1 MLFFSEQ
8 ENRQTWYLC
17 SLTRWAK
24 RFANARST
32 LWRSWAKNAQ
42 TSCCSTSARQMKLG
56 RRQTDRSVY
65 LICIIYFCFKESWT
79 CEMNFFFSHQRVM
92 MQIVQELC
100 RRPGLNKCGF
110 EMPTIYI
117 PNPQKVK
124 WSVLVTLNCCVCIKI
139 TSGCANIINH
149 SSAVI
154 AAPSYDLQ
162 PRSVRGRFV
171 HPSRPPLHFCWAS
184 AASLSAKSTR
194 LSVRMPSGFV
204 MELSRPSF
212 IEMCRVFFM
221 FSPNLTCLRAVC
233 LM

>member
-1 MLFFSEQ
+1 MVICLLLLLLCVYCTANVQLQECNKCFFFSEQ
-8 ENRQTWYLC
+8 ANRQTWYLC

-32 LWRSWAKNAQ
+32 SWRSWAKNAQ
-42 TSCCSTSARQMKLG
+42 TSCCSTSARQMKPG

-124 WSVLVTLNCCVCIKI
+124 WTVRFCVGYFKLL
-139 TSGCANIINH
+139 GLYKN
-149 SSAVI
+149 
-154 AAPSYDLQ
+154 
-162 PRSVRGRFV
+162 
-171 HPSRPPLHFCWAS
+171 
-184 AASLSAKSTR
+184 
-194 LSVRMPSGFV
+194 
-204 MELSRPSF
+204 
-212 IEMCRVFFM
+212 
-221 FSPNLTCLRAVC
+221 
-233 LM
+233 